1 MNQLILATHNNHK
14 AREFQ
19 DILPQ
24 YSVKTLADLGHD
36 EEIEETATDLEGN
49 SLLKAKTIFKRYGY
63 VVISDDSGLEVNALN
78 GAPGV
83 YSARYAGEPRND
95 QRNTEKLL
103 YKLQGASNRKA
114 QFRTVITLMS
124 PGNSFQFEGIVSG
137 TIAESPRGEAGF
149 GYDPV
154 FVPKGYQQ
162 TFAELPADLKN
173 KISHRA
179 NAIEKLLHFL
189 NEHPR
194 FCEILEK
201 TDDPSP

>member
-1 MNQLILATHNNHK
+1 MTQLILATHNDHK
-14 AREFQ
+14 AKEFR

-24 YSVKTLADLGHD
+24 YSVQTLADLGHND
-36 EEIEETATDLEGN
+36 EIKETATSLEGN
-49 SLLKAKTIFKRYGY
+49 SFIKAETVFKRYGH
-63 VVISDDSGLEVNALN
+63 VVISDDSGLEVDALN

-83 YSARYAGEPRND
+83 YSARYSGDPRND

-103 YKLQGASNRKA
+103 DELQGASNRKA
-114 QFRTVITLMS
+114 QFRTVITLMNTE
-124 PGNSFQFEGIVSG
+124 NSFQFEGIVKG
-137 TIAESPRGEAGF
+137 TIAKSPRGEAGF

-154 FVPKGYQQ
+154 FIPEGVQQ
-162 TFAELPADLKN
+162 TFAELAANEKN

-194 FCEILEK
+194 FC
-201 TDDPSP
+201 

>member
-24 YSVKTLADLGHD
+24 YSVKTLSDLGHD

-103 YKLQGASNRKA
+103 YKLHGASNRKA
-114 QFRTVITLMS
+114 QFRTVITLIS
-124 PGNSFQFEGIVSG
+124 AGNSFQFEGIVSG

-189 NEHPR
+189 NEHPK
-194 FCEILEK
+194 FC
-201 TDDPSP
+201 

>member
-1 MNQLILATHNNHK
+1 MTQLILATHNDHK
-14 AREFQ
+14 AKEFR

-24 YSVKTLADLGHD
+24 YSVQTLADLGHD
-36 EEIEETATDLEGN
+36 DEIKEAATSLEGN
-49 SLLKAKTIFKRYGY
+49 SFIKAETVFKRYGH
-63 VVISDDSGLEVNALN
+63 VVISDDSGLEVDALN

-83 YSARYAGEPRND
+83 YSARYAGDSRND

-103 YKLQGASNRKA
+103 DELQGASNRKA
-114 QFRTVITLMS
+114 QFRTVITLMNAK
-124 PGNSFQFEGIVSG
+124 NSFQFEGIVKG
-137 TIAESPRGEAGF
+137 TIAKSPRGEAGF

-154 FVPKGYQQ
+154 FIPEGVQQ
-162 TFAELPADLKN
+162 TFAELAANEKN

-194 FCEILEK
+194 FC
-201 TDDPSP
+201 

>member
-19 DILPQ
+19 NILPQ

-194 FCEILEK
+194 FCEILK
-201 TDDPSP
+201 

>member
-154 FVPKGYQQ
+154 FVPKGYKQ

-194 FCEILEK
+194 FCEILK
-201 TDDPSP
+201 

>member
-1 MNQLILATHNNHK
+1 MNQLILATHNEHK
-14 AREFQ
+14 AQEFR

-24 YSVKTLADLGHD
+24 YSVQTLADLEHN

-49 SLLKAKTIFKRYGY
+49 SLIKAETIFKRYGH
-63 VVISDDSGLEVNALN
+63 VVISDDSGLEVDALD

-83 YSARYAGEPRND
+83 YSARYAGEPQND

-103 YKLQGASNRKA
+103 DKLHGAFNRDA
-114 QFRTVITLMS
+114 QFRTVITLMNAE
-124 PGNSFQFEGIVSG
+124 NSFQFEGIVSG
-137 TIAESPRGEAGF
+137 TIAKSPRGKDGF

-154 FVPKGYQQ
+154 FVPEGYQQ
-162 TFAELPADLKN
+162 TFAELAANEKN

-179 NAIEKLLHFL
+179 NAIEKLLHFI

-194 FCEILEK
+194 FC
-201 TDDPSP
+201 

>member
-1 MNQLILATHNNHK
+1 MNQLILATHNDHK
-14 AREFQ
+14 AQEFR

-24 YSVKTLADLGHD
+24 YYVQTLADLGHD
-36 EEIEETATDLEGN
+36 EEIEETATNLEGN

-103 YKLQGASNRKA
+103 YKLHGASNRKA
-114 QFRTVITLMS
+114 QFRTVITLIS
-124 PGNSFQFEGIVSG
+124 AGNSFQFEGIVSG

-162 TFAELPADLKN
+162 TFAELPSDLKN

-189 NEHPR
+189 NEHPK
-194 FCEILEK
+194 FC
-201 TDDPSP
+201 

>member
-1 MNQLILATHNNHK
+1 MTQLILATHNDHK
-14 AREFQ
+14 AKEFR

-24 YSVKTLADLGHD
+24 YSVQTLADLGHD
-36 EEIEETATDLEGN
+36 DEIKETATSLEGN
-49 SLLKAKTIFKRYGY
+49 SFIKAETVFKGYGH
-63 VVISDDSGLEVNALN
+63 VVISDDSGLEVDALN

-83 YSARYAGEPRND
+83 YSARYAGDPRND

-103 YKLQGASNRKA
+103 DELQGASNRKA
-114 QFRTVITLMS
+114 QFRTVITLMNAE
-124 PGNSFQFEGIVSG
+124 NSFQFEGIVKG
-137 TIAESPRGEAGF
+137 TIAKSPRGKAGF

-154 FVPKGYQQ
+154 FIPEGVQQ
-162 TFAELPADLKN
+162 TFAELAANEKN

-194 FCEILEK
+194 FC
-201 TDDPSP
+201 

>member
-1 MNQLILATHNNHK
+1 MYKRQ
-14 AREFQ
+14 EFR

-24 YSVKTLADLGHD
+24 YSVQTLADLGHD
-36 EEIEETATDLEGN
+36 DEIKETATSLEGN
-49 SLLKAKTIFKRYGY
+49 SFIKAETVFKRYGH
-63 VVISDDSGLEVNALN
+63 VVISDDSGLEVDALN

-83 YSARYAGEPRND
+83 YSARYAGDPRND

-103 YKLQGASNRKA
+103 DELQGASNRKA
-114 QFRTVITLMS
+114 QFRTVITLMNAE
-124 PGNSFQFEGIVSG
+124 NSFQFEGIVKG
-137 TIAESPRGEAGF
+137 TIAKSPRGEAGF

-154 FVPKGYQQ
+154 FTPEGVQQ
-162 TFAELPADLKN
+162 TFAELAANEKN

-194 FCEILEK
+194 FC
-201 TDDPSP
+201 

>member
-1 MNQLILATHNNHK
+1 MTQLILATHNDHK
-14 AREFQ
+14 AKEFR

-24 YSVKTLADLGHD
+24 YSVQTLADLGHD
-36 EEIEETATDLEGN
+36 DEIKETATSLEGN
-49 SLLKAKTIFKRYGY
+49 SFIKAENVFKRYGH
-63 VVISDDSGLEVNALN
+63 VVISDDSGLEVDALN

-83 YSARYAGEPRND
+83 YSARYAGDPRND

-103 YKLQGASNRKA
+103 YELQGASNRKA
-114 QFRTVITLMS
+114 QFRTVITLMNTE
-124 PGNSFQFEGIVSG
+124 NSFQFEGIVKG
-137 TIAESPRGEAGF
+137 TIAKSPRGEAGF

-154 FVPKGYQQ
+154 FIPEGVQQ
-162 TFAELPADLKN
+162 TFAELAANEKN

-194 FCEILEK
+194 FC
-201 TDDPSP
+201 

>member
-14 AREFQ
+14 AKEFQ

-194 FCEILEK
+194 FC
-201 TDDPSP
+201 

>member
-124 PGNSFQFEGIVSG
+124 LGNSFQFEGIVSG

-194 FCEILEK
+194 FCEILK
-201 TDDPSP
+201 

>member
-1 MNQLILATHNNHK
+1 MTKLILATHNDHK
-14 AREFQ
+14 AKEFR

-24 YSVKTLADLGHD
+24 YSVQTLADLGHD
-36 EEIEETATDLEGN
+36 DEIKETATSLEGN
-49 SLLKAKTIFKRYGY
+49 SFIKAETVFKRYGH
-63 VVISDDSGLEVNALN
+63 VVISDDSGLEVDALN

-83 YSARYAGEPRND
+83 YSARYAGDPRND

-103 YKLQGASNRKA
+103 DELQGASNRKA
-114 QFRTVITLMS
+114 QFRTVITLMNAE
-124 PGNSFQFEGIVSG
+124 NSFQFEGIVKG
-137 TIAESPRGEAGF
+137 TIAKSPLGEAGF

-154 FVPKGYQQ
+154 FIPEGVEQ
-162 TFAELPADLKN
+162 TFAELAANEKN

-194 FCEILEK
+194 FC
-201 TDDPSP
+201 

>member
-1 MNQLILATHNNHK
+1 MTQLILATHNDHK
-14 AREFQ
+14 AKEFR

-24 YSVKTLADLGHD
+24 YSVQTLADLGHD
-36 EEIEETATDLEGN
+36 DEIKETATSLEGN
-49 SLLKAKTIFKRYGY
+49 SFIKAETVFKRYGH
-63 VVISDDSGLEVNALN
+63 VVISDDSGLEVDALN

-83 YSARYAGEPRND
+83 YSARYAGDSRND

-103 YKLQGASNRKA
+103 DKLQGASNRKA
-114 QFRTVITLMS
+114 QFRTVITLMNAE
-124 PGNSFQFEGIVSG
+124 NSFQFEGIVKG
-137 TIAESPRGEAGF
+137 TIAKNPRGEAGF

-154 FVPKGYQQ
+154 FIPEGVQQ
-162 TFAELPADLKN
+162 TFAELAANEKN

-194 FCEILEK
+194 FC
-201 TDDPSP
+201 

>member
-24 YSVKTLADLGHD
+24 YSVKTLSDLGHD

-194 FCEILEK
+194 FCEILK
-201 TDDPSP
+201 

>member
-1 MNQLILATHNNHK
+1 MTQLILATHNDHK
-14 AREFQ
+14 AKEFR

-24 YSVKTLADLGHD
+24 YSVQTLADLGHD
-36 EEIEETATDLEGN
+36 DEIKETATSLEGN
-49 SLLKAKTIFKRYGY
+49 SFIKAEIVFKRYGH
-63 VVISDDSGLEVNALN
+63 VVISDDSGLEVDALN

-83 YSARYAGEPRND
+83 YSARYAGDPRND

-103 YKLQGASNRKA
+103 DELQGASNRKA
-114 QFRTVITLMS
+114 QFRTVITLMNTE
-124 PGNSFQFEGIVSG
+124 NSFQFEGIVKG
-137 TIAESPRGEAGF
+137 TIAKSPRGEAGF

-154 FVPKGYQQ
+154 FIPEGVQQ
-162 TFAELPADLKN
+162 TFAELAANEKN

-194 FCEILEK
+194 FC
-201 TDDPSP
+201 

>member
-1 MNQLILATHNNHK
+1 MTQLILATHNDHK
-14 AREFQ
+14 AKEFR

-24 YSVKTLADLGHD
+24 YSVQTLADLGHD
-36 EEIEETATDLEGN
+36 DEIKETATSLEGN
-49 SLLKAKTIFKRYGY
+49 SFIKAETVFKRYGH
-63 VVISDDSGLEVNALN
+63 VVISDDSGLEVDALN

-83 YSARYAGEPRND
+83 YSARYAGDPRND

-103 YKLQGASNRKA
+103 DELQGASNRKA
-114 QFRTVITLMS
+114 QFRTVITLMNTE
-124 PGNSFQFEGIVSG
+124 NSFQFEGIVRG
-137 TIAESPRGEAGF
+137 TIAKSPRGEAGF

-154 FVPKGYQQ
+154 FIPEGVQQ
-162 TFAELPADLKN
+162 TFAELAAYEKN

-194 FCEILEK
+194 FC
-201 TDDPSP
+201 

>member
-19 DILPQ
+19 DILTQ

-194 FCEILEK
+194 FCEILK
-201 TDDPSP
+201 

>member
-1 MNQLILATHNNHK
+1 MNKLILATHNNHK

>member
-1 MNQLILATHNNHK
+1 MTQLILATHNDHK
-14 AREFQ
+14 AKEFR

-24 YSVKTLADLGHD
+24 YSVQTLADLGHD
-36 EEIEETATDLEGN
+36 DEIKETATSLEGT
-49 SLLKAKTIFKRYGY
+49 SFIKAETVFKRYGH
-63 VVISDDSGLEVNALN
+63 VVISDDSGLEVDALN

-103 YKLQGASNRKA
+103 DELQGASNRNA
-114 QFRTVITLMS
+114 QFRTVITLMNAE
-124 PGNSFQFEGIVSG
+124 NSFQFEGIVKG
-137 TIAESPRGEAGF
+137 TIAKSPLGEAGF

-154 FVPKGYQQ
+154 FIPEGVQQ
-162 TFAELPADLKN
+162 TFAELAANEKN

-194 FCEILEK
+194 FC
-201 TDDPSP
+201 

>member
-1 MNQLILATHNNHK
+1 MTQLILATHNDHK
-14 AREFQ
+14 AKEFR

-24 YSVKTLADLGHD
+24 YSVQTLADLGHD
-36 EEIEETATDLEGN
+36 DEIKETATSLEGN
-49 SLLKAKTIFKRYGY
+49 SFIKAETVFKRYGHI
-63 VVISDDSGLEVNALN
+63 VISDDSGLEVDALN

-83 YSARYAGEPRND
+83 YSARYAGDSRND

-103 YKLQGASNRKA
+103 DELQGASNRKA
-114 QFRTVITLMS
+114 QFRTVITLMNAE
-124 PGNSFQFEGIVSG
+124 NSFQFEGIVKG
-137 TIAESPRGEAGF
+137 TIAKSPLGEAGF

-154 FVPKGYQQ
+154 FIPEGVQQ
-162 TFAELPADLKN
+162 TFAELAANEKN

-194 FCEILEK
+194 FC
-201 TDDPSP
+201 

>member
-1 MNQLILATHNNHK
+1 MTQLILATHNDHK
-14 AREFQ
+14 AKEYR

-24 YSVKTLADLGHD
+24 YSVQTLADLGHD
-36 EEIEETATDLEGN
+36 DEIKETATSLEGN
-49 SLLKAKTIFKRYGY
+49 SFIKAETVFKRYGHI
-63 VVISDDSGLEVNALN
+63 VISDDSGLEVDALN

-83 YSARYAGEPRND
+83 YSARYSGDPRND

-103 YKLQGASNRKA
+103 DELQGASNRKA
-114 QFRTVITLMS
+114 QFRTVITLMNAE
-124 PGNSFQFEGIVSG
+124 NSFQFEGIVKG
-137 TIAESPRGEAGF
+137 TIAKSPRGEAGF

-154 FVPKGYQQ
+154 FIPEGVQQ
-162 TFAELPADLKN
+162 TFAELAANEKN

-194 FCEILEK
+194 FCEILK
-201 TDDPSP
+201 

>member
-1 MNQLILATHNNHK
+1 MTQLILATHNDHK
-14 AREFQ
+14 AKEFR

-24 YSVKTLADLGHD
+24 YSVQTLADLGHD
-36 EEIEETATDLEGN
+36 EIKETATSLEGN
-49 SLLKAKTIFKRYGY
+49 SFIKAETVFKRYGH
-63 VVISDDSGLEVNALN
+63 VVVSDDSGLEVDDLN

-103 YKLQGASNRKA
+103 DELQGASNRKA
-114 QFRTVITLMS
+114 QFRTVITLMNAE
-124 PGNSFQFEGIVSG
+124 NSFQFEGIVKG
-137 TIAESPRGEAGF
+137 TIAKSPRGEAGF
-149 GYDPV
+149 GYAPV
-154 FVPKGYQQ
+154 FIPEGVQQ
-162 TFAELPADLKN
+162 TFAELAANEKN

-194 FCEILEK
+194 FC
-201 TDDPSP
+201 

>member
-1 MNQLILATHNNHK
+1 MTQLILATHNDHK
-14 AREFQ
+14 AKEFR
-19 DILPQ
+19 DILPK
-24 YSVKTLADLGHD
+24 YSVQTLADLGHD
-36 EEIEETATDLEGN
+36 DEIKETATSLEGN
-49 SLLKAKTIFKRYGY
+49 SFIKAETVFKRYGH
-63 VVISDDSGLEVNALN
+63 VVVSDDSGLEVDALN

-103 YKLQGASNRKA
+103 EELQGASNRKA
-114 QFRTVITLMS
+114 QFRTVITLMNAK
-124 PGNSFQFEGIVSG
+124 NSFQFEGIVKG
-137 TIAESPRGEAGF
+137 TIAKSPRGEAGF

-154 FVPKGYQQ
+154 FIPEGVQQ
-162 TFAELPADLKN
+162 TFAELAANEKN

-194 FCEILEK
+194 FC
-201 TDDPSP
+201 

>member
-1 MNQLILATHNNHK
+1 MNQLILATHNEHK
-14 AREFQ
+14 AQEFR

-24 YSVKTLADLGHD
+24 YSVQTLADLEHN

-49 SLLKAKTIFKRYGY
+49 SLIRAETIFERYGH
-63 VVISDDSGLEVNALN
+63 VVISDDSGLEVDALD

-103 YKLQGASNRKA
+103 DELQGASNRKA
-114 QFRTVITLMS
+114 QFRTVITLMNAE
-124 PGNSFQFEGIVSG
+124 NSFQFEGIVKG
-137 TIAESPRGEAGF
+137 TIAKSPRGKAGF

-154 FVPKGYQQ
+154 FIPEGVQQ
-162 TFAELPADLKN
+162 TFAELAANEKN

-194 FCEILEK
+194 FC
-201 TDDPSP
+201 

>member
-1 MNQLILATHNNHK
+1 MTQLILATHNDHK
-14 AREFQ
+14 AKEFR

-24 YSVKTLADLGHD
+24 YSVQTLADLRHD
-36 EEIEETATDLEGN
+36 DEIKETATSLEGN
-49 SLLKAKTIFKRYGY
+49 SFIKAETVFKRYGH
-63 VVISDDSGLEVNALN
+63 VVISDDSGLEVDALN

-103 YKLQGASNRKA
+103 DEIQGASNRKA
-114 QFRTVITLMS
+114 QFRTVITLMNAE
-124 PGNSFQFEGIVSG
+124 NSFQFEGIVKG
-137 TIAESPRGEAGF
+137 TIAKSPRGEAGF

-154 FVPKGYQQ
+154 FIPEGGQQ
-162 TFAELPADLKN
+162 TFAELAANEKN

-194 FCEILEK
+194 FC
-201 TDDPSP
+201 

>member
-19 DILPQ
+19 NILPQ

-36 EEIEETATDLEGN
+36 EEIEETAKDLEGN

-83 YSARYAGEPRND
+83 YSSRYAGEPRND

-103 YKLQGASNRKA
+103 YKLQGASNRNA

-124 PGNSFQFEGIVSG
+124 AGSSFQFEGIVSG

-194 FCEILEK
+194 FCEILEENR
-201 TDDPSP
+201 